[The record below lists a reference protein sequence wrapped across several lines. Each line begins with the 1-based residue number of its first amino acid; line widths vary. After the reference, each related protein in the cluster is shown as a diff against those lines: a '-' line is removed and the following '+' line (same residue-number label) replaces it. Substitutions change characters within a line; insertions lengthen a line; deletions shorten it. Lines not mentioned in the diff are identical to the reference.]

1 MLKIGNQALIDMMK
15 AVASIPDHEKTV
27 FLYKVDR
34 IVHVQLSNIYNREHA
49 AELKAAAA
57 KRAIAAEKRA
67 IAAAERAIAA
77 EKAAAFERA
86 GLHNMMFIEWTF
98 RRDDAGVLQ
107 VVVPKTLDDHTKK
120 RLHRK
125 ACAADHEPTVRWL
138 VKTYGCNR
146 NDYNRTRMYVK
157 RHNKDSAALAWLGQH
172 TTRVSK
178 LARE

>member
-1 MLKIGNQALIDMMK
+1 ML
-15 AVASIPDHEKTV
+15 
-27 FLYKVDR
+27 DR
-34 IVHVQLSNIYNREHA
+34 IAQAKSREGIASAKQEWKDILQHA
-49 AELKAAAA
+49 KNLNE
-57 KRAIAAEKRA
+57 AEKATAR
-67 IAAAERAIAA
+67 IAA